1 MPFTVIVNENSHYM
15 DESESYTLGEFQTAG
30 EGLAACK
37 QMVDDDLA
45 ELHTPGMPAEELY
58 RQYTTFGRDP
68 HIVPADDNSRFSAW
82 VYAKERCPT
91 ICNTPPATQTTG
103 VYIEWFKVTFD
114 DAAIHLDVS
123 PPASDPWAARIEWA
137 RIVRI
142 CFRSGDFPESDDVYI
157 FTDERPESRLIPID
171 ASGGYELWQEV
182 LRRKLFDAEL
192 AIRAAASPGGE
203 LFCDP
208 DT

>member
-15 DESESYTLGEFQTAG
+15 DESESYTLGEFETA
-30 EGLAACK
+30 EEALAACK
-37 QMVDDDLA
+37 RMVDQDLA
-45 ELHTPGMPAEELY
+45 ELHTAGMPAEDLY

-68 HIVPADDNSRFSAW
+68 QIVPDGGFSAW
-82 VYAKERCPT
+82 DYAKARSAA
-91 ICNTPPATQTTG
+91 ICNTPQPG
-103 VYIEWFKVTFD
+103 VYIDWFRVTFD
-114 DAAIHLDVS
+114 DIAIYLDVT
-123 PPASDPWAARIEWA
+123 PPARDPWQARIEWA

-142 CFRSGDFPESDDVYI
+142 CFKSGDFPESDEVYI

-171 ASGGYELWQEV
+171 ASGGYELWQEI
-182 LRRKLFDAEL
+182 LGRKLFDAEL

-208 DT
+208 A

>member
-1 MPFTVIVNENSHYM
+1 MSYTVIVNENSHYM
-15 DESESYTLGEFQTAG
+15 DESESYTLGEFETA
-30 EGLAACK
+30 EQALAACK
-37 QMVDDDLA
+37 EMVGQDLA
-45 ELHTPGMPAEELY
+45 ELHTAGMPAEELY

-68 HIVPADDNSRFSAW
+68 YIVPADDGSKFSAW
-82 VYAKERCPT
+82 DYAKERCT
-91 ICNTPPATQTTG
+91 AICNTPQPG

-114 DAAIHLDVS
+114 DIAIHLDVS

-157 FTDERPESRLIPID
+157 FTGERPESRLIPID
-171 ASGGYELWQEV
+171 ASGGFELWQEV

-192 AIRAAASPGGE
+192 AIRAAASPGNE

>member
-15 DESESYTLGEFQTAG
+15 DESESYTLGEFETA
-30 EGLAACK
+30 EQALAACK
-37 QMVDDDLA
+37 EMVDQDLA
-45 ELHTPGMPAEELY
+45 ELHTPGVPADELY

-68 HIVPADDNSRFSAW
+68 YIVPADDRSKFSAW
-82 VYAKERCPT
+82 EYAKECCAQKCAPQ
-91 ICNTPPATQTTG
+91 PG
-103 VYIEWFKVTFD
+103 VYIEWFKVSFD
-114 DAAIHLDVS
+114 DTSIHLDVS

-137 RIVRI
+137 RIVRV
-142 CFRSGDFPESDDVYI
+142 CFRSGDFLESDEVYI

-192 AIRAAASPGGE
+192 AIRAATSPGGE